1 MRCWVIGTGKW
12 PAAAR
17 NSGRAEGRMKEEAYL
32 DLIPVDCNP
41 TDRQPEPSGSVT
53 SGGGG
58 RVGIGSWIERREK
71 LLVDSPHRLAW
82 LEETSF
88 LAAAERDNL
97 SSYDVLVDP
106 LDCLGKH

>member
-1 MRCWVIGTGKW
+1 M
-12 PAAAR
+12 
-17 NSGRAEGRMKEEAYL
+17 
-32 DLIPVDCNP
+32 
-41 TDRQPEPSGSVT
+41 
-53 SGGGG
+53 
-58 RVGIGSWIERREK
+58 GIGSWIERREK